1 MTHRTFVDLVSLRR
15 AKRRCGEVFQ
25 IKLRPSPECEPL
37 PPAHSG
43 KGVVIP
49 GLQAFSENLLRLVPI
64 LSPGRLPLALSG
76 FVPVLHPPDC
86 RFRSSK
92 QAAIMLYRSCH
103 IPSPV

>member
-1 MTHRTFVDLVSLRR
+1 MPHCTLIDLVSLRG
-15 AKRRCGEVFQ
+15 AKRRRGEVLQ
-25 IKLRPSPECEPL
+25 IELRPFPECEPL
-37 PPAHSG
+37 PSAHSG
-43 KGVVIP
+43 KGVVVP
-49 GLQAFSENLLRLVPI
+49 GLQAFSEDLLRLVPI
-64 LSPGRLPLALSG
+64 LSSSRLPLALSR